1 MLFQGLRPK
10 VRYNEVARGRLR
22 IIRLRRRPHRL
33 ALDPIAINPMA
44 MKATP
49 LDNPPS
55 PYKQQVLGPQRFLS
69 APTGRMTPLRSP
81 RPPVEGP
88 DTSPKPGRDAM
99 MGSRRWSAEGEKAR
113 KHEKDLMCR
122 SHQENGGGRHKAA
135 AHSGRRPCSCRG
147 QGRRHLRRSPRR
159 TWSARLA
166 AADNPPSP
174 SAISP
179 RDRKTPREA
188 KGIPDLEVMSRFI
201 DSNVSATLE
210 GARKE
215 AAESEAATRKGAY
228 ETQRNLAEKELQMG
242 IDRKSKQQDLAIT
255 VQNLTD
261 RKVAI
266 EKQRAA
272 TAAAAQ
278 KQRTSMIQAHA
289 KQKADVE
296 KMKKMLIQMREKRTA
311 AGSRAWMAQ
320 AHPEL
325 LNQRPVTPRHNEALS
340 TDKGLKRRTI
350 ARAEMPT
357 SMPPPSPGSPR
368 KHATPS
374 PRPGSARPKPLFIPD

>member
-1 MLFQGLRPK
+1 
-10 VRYNEVARGRLR
+10 
-22 IIRLRRRPHRL
+22 
-33 ALDPIAINPMA
+33 MA

-113 KHEKDLMCR
+113 KHEKDLIIDLTKRMEEADTKQLHTWQKTFAEAKVVEAQIAQKDVER
-122 SHQENGGGRHKAA
+122 KIS
-135 AHSGRRPCSCRG
+135 SSRP
-147 QGRRHLRRSPRR
+147 
-159 TWSARLA
+159 
-166 AADNPPSP
+166 P

-188 KGIPDLEVMSRFI
+188 KGIPDLEVMSRFN
-201 DSNVSATLE
+201 SNVSATLE

-311 AGSRAWMAQ
+311 AGSRAWMTQ

>member
-1 MLFQGLRPK
+1 
-10 VRYNEVARGRLR
+10 
-22 IIRLRRRPHRL
+22 
-33 ALDPIAINPMA
+33 MA

-69 APTGRMTPLRSP
+69 APTGRITPLRSP

-113 KHEKDLMCR
+113 KHEKDLIIDLTKRMEEADTKQLHMWQKTFAEAKVVEAQIAQKDVER
-122 SHQENGGGRHKAA
+122 KIS
-135 AHSGRRPCSCRG
+135 SSRP
-147 QGRRHLRRSPRR
+147 
-159 TWSARLA
+159 
-166 AADNPPSP
+166 P

-188 KGIPDLEVMSRFI
+188 KGIPDLEVMSRFN
-201 DSNVSATLE
+201 SNVSATLE